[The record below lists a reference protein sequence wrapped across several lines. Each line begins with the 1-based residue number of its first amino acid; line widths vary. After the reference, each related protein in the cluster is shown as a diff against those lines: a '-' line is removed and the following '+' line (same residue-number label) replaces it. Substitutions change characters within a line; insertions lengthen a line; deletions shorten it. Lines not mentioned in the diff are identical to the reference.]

1 MPDNHTPPAP
11 GGSQDQSP
19 GESQEH
25 SAGGSGDQAPGGPQ
39 QQGVPPPP
47 APPPTAPPAG
57 PPGGDKSLMLI
68 LSYLGLLAIIPL
80 LVEKDEEVQWHSKNG
95 IVLFLAAIAVWIIAV
110 ILGLVPFLGPILSC
124 GMVPLTTLAYLVLIV
139 VGIMKALKGEKL
151 RLPVI
156 ADLVDQW

>member
-1 MPDNHTPPAP
+1 MSENHTPPGP
-11 GGSQDQSP
+11 GESQDQSP
-19 GESQEH
+19 GESQER

-47 APPPTAPPAG
+47 EPPPTSPPAG

-95 IVLFLAAIAVWIIAV
+95 LLLFLALIAVGIIAIIFGFV
-110 ILGLVPFLGPILSC
+110 PVLGWILSC
-124 GMVPLTTLAYLVLIV
+124 GMILFTPLAYLVLIV

>member
-1 MPDNHTPPAP
+1 MPENHTPPGP

-25 SAGGSGDQAPGGPQ
+25 SAGGPPPQGAPP
-39 QQGVPPPP
+39 PPPP
-47 APPPTAPPAG
+47 APPPNAPPSG
-57 PPGGDKSLMLI
+57 PPGGDKSLMLV

-95 IVLFLAAIAVWIIAV
+95 IVLFLAVIAVCIIAT
-110 ILGLVPFLGPILSC
+110 ILGFVPFLGAILGC
-124 GMVPLTTLAYLVLIV
+124 LMIPLTTIGYLALIV